1 MNRISIQGFEPAHLS
16 FSTVNGYRGCGKRFE
31 LQKVLRLEEKPGLA
45 AIGGNAVH
53 SATED
58 YDLGKWVPSEEGGAL
73 PFNDVDNVRAEVDA
87 GSTDEQ
93 GSK

>member
-1 MNRISIQGFEPAHLS
+1 MTRISINGYEPAHLS
-16 FSTVNGYRGCGKRFE
+16 YSTVNGYRSCGKRHE

-53 SATED
+53 KASED
-58 YDLGKWVPSEEGGAL
+58 FDLGKWIPS
-73 PFNDVDNVRAEVDA
+73 DNELDIVREDRDA

-93 GSK
+93 GSAS